1 MRENLNDSIHRV
13 GTIESAFGAMN
24 DFNFLNV
31 VERQVGEID
40 EPAGQVDGRAVHK
53 DLGVI
58 RVAAIEKERSLAA
71 LGARAAQAE
80 AGLRGERIGKRSR
93 AALLHILE
101 REMRACRGGAI
112 TLQREGSRRDD
123 HFGGCRLKRHLYV
136 HFIRLAWDS

>member
-24 DFNFLNV
+24 YFNFLDV

-58 RVAAIEKERSLAA
+58 RVAAIEKERSLAG
-71 LGARAAQAE
+71 LGTRAAQVE
-80 AGLRGERIGKRSR
+80 DGLRGEQLGKRR
-93 AALLHILE
+93 GDRLLHVLV
-101 REMRACRGGAI
+101 RAYCDWRG
-112 TLQREGSRRDD
+112 
-123 HFGGCRLKRHLYV
+123 
-136 HFIRLAWDS
+136 